1 MATYLN
7 PKNDIAFKKLF
18 GDMAHKD
25 IVISFLNSILER
37 KEGRKIIDVTIND
50 PNNLPETNSPEEQ
63 SKSSIVDVRCTDQ
76 LKNQYIIEMQVATQ
90 KYYAIRAQ
98 YYSTL
103 AFSRQL
109 GEKERYDTLLPVIF
123 VGVLDF
129 NLFDDDDYLC
139 HNLII
144 DTKTQVQKFNCL
156 EFHILELKKFKKKLE
171 ELTTLAEKWI
181 YFLSNAHE
189 QNKVPDNLVELK
201 EAFLVLN
208 KTNWE
213 IKELNEYELALDRMR
228 SEAGKIDFATE
239 KGIEIGKA
247 EGEKNTQ
254 VKIAKQLLGVLDV
267 ETIAEKTGLDIETVK
282 KLKLEQ

>member
-7 PKNDIAFKKLF
+7 PKNDVAFKKLF

-37 KEGRKIIDVTIND
+37 KEGAKIIDVVMND
-50 PNNLPETNSPEEQ
+50 TNNVPEN
-63 SKSSIVDVRCTDQ
+63 KKLKLSIVDIRCTDQ
-76 LKNQYIIEMQVATQ
+76 AGNQYIIEMQVATQ
-90 KYYAIRAQ
+90 KYYAVRAQ

-189 QNKVPDNLVELK
+189 QHQVPDNLVELK

-213 IKELNEYELALDRMR
+213 IKELNEYELTLDRMR

-239 KGIEIGKA
+239 KGEARGIEIGKA
-247 EGEKNTQ
+247 EGRLEEKINLAQ
-254 VKIAKQLLGVLDV
+254 QFLDVLDI
-267 ETIAEKTGLDIETVK
+267 ETVAKKTGLDIETVK
-282 KLKLEQ
+282 KLKPEQ

>member
-1 MATYLN
+1 MAIYLN

-18 GDMAHKD
+18 GDMAHTD

-37 KEGRKIIDVTIND
+37 KEGEKIVSVFMND
-50 PNNLPETNSPEEQ
+50 TSNLPE
-63 SKSSIVDVRCTDQ
+63 SKKLKLSIVDIRCTDQ
-76 LKNQYIIEMQVATQ
+76 AGNQYIIEMQVATQ

-109 GEKERYDTLLPVIF
+109 GEREEYEDILVPVIF

-129 NLFDDDDYLC
+129 NLFDNDNNYLS
-139 HNLII
+139 HNLFL
-144 DTKTQVQKFNCL
+144 DTKTLEQKFKHL
-156 EFHILELKKFKKKLE
+156 EFHFIELKKFTKKLE
-171 ELTTLAEKWI
+171 ELKTLTEKWI

-189 QNKVPDNLVELK
+189 QHKVPDNLTELK

-213 IKELNEYELALDRMR
+213 IKELNEYEQSLDRMR
-228 SEAGKIDFATE
+228 VKASEIAAATDKGKLEERIS
-239 KGIEIGKA
+239 
-247 EGEKNTQ
+247 
-254 VKIAKQLLGVLDV
+254 IAKQFLK
-267 ETIAEKTGLDIETVK
+267 ILDIEIVAENTALDIEIVK
-282 KLKLEQ
+282 KLKSEQ